1 MTPLQKIR
9 TSFST
14 QLTLWV
20 AGFVTVTLGVVIFLL
35 ARFSEDVIR
44 DETIDT
50 TQQALENTALRIDNT
65 LRQAEITARLEKKQ
79 LQTNR
84 SRIEQM
90 IDENGL
96 QASLR
101 ESLPHLQLYVT
112 RSDSSQL
119 AYNDQENYVFSQPV
133 GNSPYSL
140 TAVCPVDDIKSR
152 YSRMHDVMIP
162 WGIIGMV

>member
-84 SRIEQM
+84 SIRRTM
-90 IDENGL
+90 
-96 QASLR
+96 
-101 ESLPHLQLYVT
+101 
-112 RSDSSQL
+112 SSHNL
-119 AYNDQENYVFSQPV
+119 
-133 GNSPYSL
+133 
-140 TAVCPVDDIKSR
+140 
-152 YSRMHDVMIP
+152 
-162 WGIIGMV
+162 